1 MLSRPIVASMWRPWD
16 SPPYDRYAPPYPDQS
31 YVPLGASE
39 AEVRALLDRPK
50 ATSWI
55 DSDQG
60 FVMHLKPGIIR
71 SNSEHSACTEG
82 FTTPEEKSVRTDRV
96 SWVAYGA
103 QFRLPEVHPSGL
115 GDVIALNAQFQVN
128 EAKTDVLYLVVSA
141 IRYMDNSAILQVET
155 RAGGIIAQI
164 PMSGTFAEVHVL
176 HDNVAGTIE
185 IMHDGASVHK
195 TSAIWPEVWF
205 RVNVGR
211 RANTQILRQ
220 GFVEASLCSD
230 LRWLQDPI
238 DTHWRSL
245 TEEPIHLP
253 DIATTHK
260 LPAFSATAPAIT
272 VVSEQG
278 YEFEFST
285 THALPVFTSTA
296 PLAIYTGP
304 YQIVEE
310 SFETT
315 HALPT
320 FTSTAPDITLRRV
333 IE

>member
-1 MLSRPIVASMWRPWD
+1 MSRPILASAWRPWD
-16 SPPYDRYAPPYPDQS
+16 SPPFDRYAPAYPSQS
-31 YVPLGASE
+31 YVPLGAS
-39 AEVRALLDRPK
+39 ADEVQTILDRPK
-50 ATSWI
+50 ALSWI
-55 DSDQG
+55 GSKQG
-60 FVMHLKPGIIR
+60 FVMHLKPGIVR

-103 QFRLPEVHPSGL
+103 QLRLPEVHPSGL

-155 RAGGIIAQI
+155 RTGGIIAQI

-205 RVNVGR
+205 RVNVGQ

-245 TEEPIHLP
+245 TELPKHLP
-253 DIATTHK
+253 NIATTH
-260 LPAFSATAPAIT
+260 AIPAIT
-272 VVSEQG
+272 SGPPEIEVVSQQG
-278 YEFEFST
+278 LDFEFGITHAIPAITATVPEAIITGPHQIVQEVRGT
-285 THALPVFTSTA
+285 THAV
-296 PLAIYTGP
+296 
-304 YQIVEE
+304 
-310 SFETT
+310 
-315 HALPT
+315 PT
-320 FTSTAPDITLRRV
+320 ISSGSPEISLRRV